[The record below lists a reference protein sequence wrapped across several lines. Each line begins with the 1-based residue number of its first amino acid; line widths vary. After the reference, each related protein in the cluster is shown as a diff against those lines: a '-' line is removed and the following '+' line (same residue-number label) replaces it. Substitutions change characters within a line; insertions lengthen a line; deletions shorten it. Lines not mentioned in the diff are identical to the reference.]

1 MATAR
6 DSGARG
12 DKGRRIGPELT
23 TYRQKRDPERTPEPF
38 GGRPPAGGRLFV
50 VQKHAARRLHYD
62 LRLEMDG
69 VLKSWA
75 VPKGPS
81 GHAEEKRLAV
91 HVEDHPIEYGD
102 FEGVIPPGNYGAGS
116 VIVWDRGWYR
126 SAKPE
131 DPLAQLARGKL
142 EVEIFGHKM
151 RGRWTLARMSGKD
164 KEWLLLKKAD
174 GGAVPADAAELTER
188 YPQSVLSGL
197 TVEEMANASGRLA
210 AIRARLDALGAP
222 RGEVIAGRQP
232 FTLATLAERPFSDP
246 AWLFEIKYDGVRV
259 LASRRGDRV
268 ELYGRSGQ
276 DTTSRYP
283 EVARALRALPID
295 SFVIDGEIV
304 ALDDAGRPSFQ
315 RLQPRMALTD
325 PREIERAGAQ
335 RPAIGVFF
343 DCLML
348 DDRDLRKLPLV
359 DRKECLRLLVPA
371 LGAVRYGDHVAE
383 AGEAFF
389 ELASEQRLEGI
400 VAKRARSLYSGAR
413 TRDWIK
419 IKCQR
424 RQEFVIGGYTDPQ
437 GSRGHFG
444 ALHLGVYGGP
454 TEAPRLVYVSKV
466 GTGFDDAGLKAI
478 LDKLRPLAR
487 ATPPFDAGT
496 PPTGRGH
503 HWVEPRLVA
512 EVRFT
517 DWTDDGGLRHPTFI
531 GLRDDKKPT
540 ECRREEPEA
549 MPEAELAGDPERL
562 SAPEPLPADRAARPT
577 RIGRRNQAGVGELGG
592 GAASAPPQSEQA
604 APVAPAPARLQPTN
618 VKKIFWPGETPL
630 TKGDL
635 IAYYERV
642 APLML
647 PYLKD
652 RPLVL
657 TRFPDGINGKSF
669 YQKDAPDFAPA
680 WVRTERIYSRD
691 TERDIAYLVVDDVEM
706 LRYVAN
712 SGAIPIHL
720 WGSRV
725 LSLERP
731 DWLVLDLDPKG
742 APFTDVVRVALA
754 LRRILERLELP
765 SYVKTSG
772 ATGLHILLPLGA
784 HYTYEQCRTFAR
796 LLAVM
801 GVEAEPDISTVAR
814 PLRARGGKVYI
825 DFGQNGHGQTI
836 VAPYSLRPLP
846 GAPASCPLAWREVT
860 PRLDPARFT
869 LKTLPARFDKMADPL
884 TPVLG
889 DGIDMPAALERIEAL
904 HKKPSP
910 LRGEGRVRGAESR
923 GGVSGP
929 AAPGAGGRTRGRSRP
944 PRA

>member
-1 MATAR
+1 VTAR
-6 DSGARG
+6 
-12 DKGRRIGPELT
+12 
-23 TYRQKRDPERTPEPF
+23 
-38 GGRPPAGGRLFV
+38 
-50 VQKHAARRLHYD
+50 
-62 LRLEMDG
+62 
-69 VLKSWA
+69 
-75 VPKGPS
+75 
-81 GHAEEKRLAV
+81 
-91 HVEDHPIEYGD
+91 
-102 FEGVIPPGNYGAGS
+102 
-116 VIVWDRGWYR
+116 
-126 SAKPE
+126 
-131 DPLAQLARGKL
+131 
-142 EVEIFGHKM
+142 
-151 RGRWTLARMSGKD
+151 
-164 KEWLLLKKAD
+164 
-174 GGAVPADAAELTER
+174 
-188 YPQSVLSGL
+188 
-197 TVEEMANASGRLA
+197 
-210 AIRARLDALGAP
+210 
-222 RGEVIAGRQP
+222 RQP

-246 AWLFEIKYDGVRV
+246 AWVFEIKYDGVRV
-259 LASRRGDRV
+259 LASRRGDRL

-283 EVARALRALPID
+283 EVVRALRALPVD

-325 PREIERAGAQ
+325 PREIERVAAQ

-359 DRKECLRLLVPA
+359 DRKECLRLLVPS
-371 LGAVRYGDHVAE
+371 LGVVRYGDHVAE

-389 ELASEQRLEGI
+389 ELASEQRLEGM
-400 VAKRARSLYSGAR
+400 VAKKARSLYSGAR

-444 ALHLGVYGGP
+444 ALHLGVYDGP
-454 TEAPRLVYVSKV
+454 ASAPRLVYVSKV
-466 GTGFDDAGLKAI
+466 GTGFDDALLAAI
-478 LDKLRPLAR
+478 SERLRPLAR
-487 ATPPFDAGT
+487 GTPPFDAGT
-496 PPTGRGH
+496 IPTGRGH
-503 HWVEPRLVA
+503 HWVEPRLVC

-517 DWTDDGGLRHPTFI
+517 DWTEDRGIRHPTFM
-531 GLRDDKKPT
+531 GLRDDKKPL
-540 ECRREEPEA
+540 ECRREEVIEEPPRTLPSPLRGEGLESESPQGGEGEA
-549 MPEAELAGDPERL
+549 NGSPSPPRGGEGRVRGREEEEPRL
-562 SAPEPLPADRAARPT
+562 K
-577 RIGRRNQAGVGELGG
+577 
-592 GAASAPPQSEQA
+592 
-604 APVAPAPARLQPTN
+604 PTN
-618 VKKIFWPGETPL
+618 VRKIFWPAEGY

-647 PYLKD
+647 PYLRD

-657 TRFPDGINGKSF
+657 TRYPDGITGKSF

-680 WVRTERIYSRD
+680 WMRTERIYSGD

-712 SGAIPIHL
+712 SAALPIHV
-720 WGSRV
+720 WASRIP
-725 LSLERP
+725 SLERP

-765 SYVKTSG
+765 GYVKTSG
-772 ATGLHILLPLGA
+772 ATGLHILLPLA
-784 HYTYEQCRTFAR
+784 ARYTYEQCRTFAR

-846 GAPASCPLAWREVT
+846 GAPASCPLEWREVT

-889 DGIDMPAALERIEAL
+889 DGIDMAAALERIEAL
-904 HKKPSP
+904 HNKPSP
-910 LRGEGRVRGAESR
+910 LRGEVRVRGREVRGGEVRGGEVSSGGVK

-929 AAPGAGGRTRGRSRP
+929 AAPAAGGRTRGRSRP